1 MAMYVPLFA
10 AVSAQYQKGGS
21 QCPMLLALDEAFA
34 GVDER
39 NISAMFELV
48 GVLDF
53 DYIMNSQSLWG
64 CYSNVKSLDIAEL
77 HRPANASVVTILRY
91 YWNGAQRTS
100 EEDGQ

>member
-10 AVSAQYQKGGS
+10 AVSAQYQKGGPH
-21 QCPMLLALDEAFA
+21 CPMLLALDEAFA

-53 DYIMNSQSLWG
+53 DYIMNSQALWG
-64 CYSNVKSLDIAEL
+64 WLCKRKKPRHCRAAPSFQCLGGRYTALSLGW
-77 HRPANASVVTILRY
+77 RPAGL
-91 YWNGAQRTS
+91 G
-100 EEDGQ
+100 GG